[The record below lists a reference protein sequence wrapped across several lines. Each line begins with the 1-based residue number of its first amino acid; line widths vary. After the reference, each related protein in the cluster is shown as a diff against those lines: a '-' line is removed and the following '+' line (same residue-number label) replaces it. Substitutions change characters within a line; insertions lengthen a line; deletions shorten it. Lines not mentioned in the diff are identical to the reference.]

1 MNCSKCKK
9 DIADLTAKICPHCG
23 HSTELSGAPTEKNTN
38 ADSGSRDPLQSFL
51 EGKEKGKETSLAQS
65 GLRKVYDFI
74 DFIKPK
80 SDSESNPE
88 KEVISDQKKNSSL
101 TSAEP
106 PTEELEMITPIQPNQ
121 EKQAKSDDPT
131 EEIEIKKPIEPE
143 IKSKKEEAQKKETL
157 SPKKTSSV
165 FWGHAFKADPNHV
178 TKTYSRKSI
187 VPKEP
192 VSTPKKSSSVKGPQV
207 INFDEDLSSLDETL
221 NEMLSDSSSSVEIVS
236 KNTSTKPTPNK
247 PSSKEAEK
255 SNVVNFPVINNSLW
269 EKTEFEIFQVS
280 GNAIQEIEISYL
292 EIAEFEQSEHI
303 TLLFDL
309 VEKELVLPLS
319 EILPEKSSS
328 FKKTNIK
335 QVQAT
340 ELNKAFS
347 DFKTEVKKLAEQ
359 PIVLAEDIPDLV
371 PAVDYVPANFL
382 QRVQSTLIDLSISFG
397 ISIIVGCL
405 SFFPVEVKRQ
415 ILTLTFKDPDSIY
428 LYSFDCLMIVF
439 GIWLISTATL
449 IFTRG
454 QTFGQ
459 RYVGAKAITRFGP
472 HLSFSQSLLWT
483 CNQLTTLLTFGIALI
498 PFRRTKRFM
507 HDILADVHVQ
517 IVPVTTSSPKK

>member
-9 DIADLTAKICPHCG
+9 DIADLTAKFCPHCG
-23 HSTELSGAPTEKNTN
+23 HSTELNGEPNEKNSN

-51 EGKEKGKETSLAQS
+51 EGKEKNKDKENSLAQS

-80 SDSESNPE
+80 SDSESNPD
-88 KEVISDQKKNSSL
+88 KEVKFDQQKNSSL
-101 TSAEP
+101 SSTEP

-121 EKQAKSDDPT
+121 EKQTKLEDPT
-131 EEIEIKKPIEPE
+131 EKIEIKKLIEPDT
-143 IKSKKEEAQKKETL
+143 KSKNEDAHAP
-157 SPKKTSSV
+157 SKTSSV
-165 FWGHAFKADPNHV
+165 FLGHAFKADPNHV

-187 VPKEP
+187 VPEESKLF
-192 VSTPKKSSSVKGPQV
+192 SKKSPSVKGPQV

-221 NEMLSDSSSSVEIVS
+221 KKLLPESPNTVEIVS
-236 KNTSTKPTPNK
+236 KNESSETTNRKLNKETEKPT
-247 PSSKEAEK
+247 
-255 SNVVNFPVINNSLW
+255 VINFPVINNALW
-269 EKTEFEIFQVS
+269 EKAESEIFQVS
-280 GNAIQEIEISYL
+280 GNAIREIEISYL
-292 EIAEFEQSEHI
+292 EIAEFKQSEHI

-319 EILPEKSSS
+319 KVSPEQSSS
-328 FKKTNIK
+328 SKKTNIK

-347 DFKTEVKKLAEQ
+347 EFKTEVKKLAEQ
-359 PIVLAEDIPDLV
+359 PVVLAEDIPDLV
-371 PAVDYVPANFL
+371 PEVDYVPANFI

-397 ISIIVGCL
+397 IAIVIGCL

-428 LYSFDCLMIVF
+428 LYSFDCLMTVF

-459 RYVGAKAITRFGP
+459 RYVGTKAITRFGP
-472 HLSFSQSLLWT
+472 HLSFPQSLLWT

-517 IVPVTTSSPKK
+517 IISATQTLKKSLPKK